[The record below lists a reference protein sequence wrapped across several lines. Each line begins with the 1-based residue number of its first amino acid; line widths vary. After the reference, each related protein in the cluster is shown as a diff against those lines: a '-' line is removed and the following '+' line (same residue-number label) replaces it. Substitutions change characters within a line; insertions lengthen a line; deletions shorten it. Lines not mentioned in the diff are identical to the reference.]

1 MKIETME
8 PKTGASEVSASK
20 VVSEAE
26 WLVARKDLL
35 TREKELTRLRD
46 EVSRH
51 RRELPWVKVDKEYV
65 FDGPEGKETLTDLFA
80 DRSQLIVYHFMLG
93 PGWEEGCKSCSYLA
107 GHFDG
112 ANWHLPHRD
121 VTFVVISRAPLS
133 EIERYKKRMGW
144 RFKWISSHS
153 NDFNF
158 DYHVSFTKEE
168 EKKNKACY
176 NYEVGEYINDE
187 MPGLSVFLQRGER
200 RCLSHLFHLCARA
213 RYSGRRLQLPRS
225 RAEGSRR
232 RPSGFHDGLGPPSRR
247 VLSGLEKKEQQ
258 MNRVTH
264 FEIYTDDLEAVQPF
278 YRDVFGWKFQKF
290 EGGPME
296 YWLVTTGDDKEP
308 GINGGLTRPREG
320 QSPGTLNTVAVASLD
335 QTIRKIEQR
344 GGKIC
349 VPKMAIPKVGWLAY
363 AADPAGNVFGII
375 EPARA
380 AK

>member
-107 GHFDG
+107 DHFDG

-187 MPGLSVFLQRGER
+187 MPGLSVFYKEENGD
-200 RCLSHLFHLCARA
+200 LFHTYSTYAR
-213 RYSGRRLQLPRS
+213 
-225 RAEGSRR
+225 
-232 RPSGFHDGLGPPSRR
+232 GLD
-247 VLSGLEKKEQQ
+247 
-258 MNRVTH
+258 
-264 FEIYTDDLEAVQPF
+264 I
-278 YRDVFGWKFQKF
+278 
-290 EGGPME
+290 
-296 YWLVTTGDDKEP
+296 LVGAYNFLD

-344 GGKIC
+344 GGRIC

-363 AADPAGNVFGII
+363 AQDPAGNVFGII
-375 EPARA
+375 EPDTN

>member
-65 FDGPEGKETLTDLFA
+65 FDGPEGQETLTDLFA

-107 GHFDG
+107 DHFDG

-158 DYHVSFTKEE
+158 DYHV
-168 EKKNKACY
+168 
-176 NYEVGEYINDE
+176 
-187 MPGLSVFLQRGER
+187 
-200 RCLSHLFHLCARA
+200 
-213 RYSGRRLQLPRS
+213 
-225 RAEGSRR
+225 
-232 RPSGFHDGLGPPSRR
+232 
-247 VLSGLEKKEQQ
+247 
-258 MNRVTH
+258 
-264 FEIYTDDLEAVQPF
+264 
-278 YRDVFGWKFQKF
+278 
-290 EGGPME
+290 
-296 YWLVTTGDDKEP
+296 
-308 GINGGLTRPREG
+308 
-320 QSPGTLNTVAVASLD
+320 
-335 QTIRKIEQR
+335 
-344 GGKIC
+344 
-349 VPKMAIPKVGWLAY
+349 
-363 AADPAGNVFGII
+363 
-375 EPARA
+375 
-380 AK
+380 